1 MNRKKIAHGAIFP
14 LFTIAYALLTGCSYK
29 DNNYTEWVGAFNIDS
44 VTIGAVRMEYNSVY
58 SEFGMSKNTETK
70 NVNFDLCIYSIP
82 EKRTLT
88 TTRLETGLS
97 STEYA
102 FGSIR
107 FQDPWMA
114 YTCDNGSSQPSL
126 YNIKTKE
133 RAVVKDGN
141 YAKAI
146 CFSKSCKYLLLSEE
160 GYSVSNVSQKSLTRI
175 TQYTYSNPFYIDETT
190 GHVLI
195 NFYAAGIKRYNIES
209 GVYDTP
215 LTQEGFDGEF
225 RNVVDYGNAVLVL
238 VNSNRTFQYCT
249 LNDLLAGTIVL
260 HPINIT
266 EAIEDIDLK
275 TGNFCSALSKKVKIG
290 NIFNKFG
297 NEIIYSSTKE

>member
-14 LFTIAYALLTGCSYK
+14 LFTIAYALLSGCSYK

-58 SEFGMSKNTETK
+58 TEYGMNKNTETK

-88 TTRLETGLS
+88 TTRLETGS
-97 STEYA
+97 SSIDYA

-114 YTCDNGSSQPSL
+114 YTCDKSSQLRL

-133 RAVVKDGN
+133 RAVVKDGGRTM
-141 YAKAI
+141 AI
-146 CFSKSCKYLLLSEE
+146 CFSKSCKYLLLSS
-160 GYSVSNVSQKSLTRI
+160 GNYYVSNVSQNSLTSI
-175 TQYTYSNPFYIDETT
+175 AYNSYSNPFYIDETT
-190 GHVLI
+190 GHVLD
-195 NFYAAGIKRYNIES
+195 NYYGAGIKRYNIES

-215 LTQEGFDGEF
+215 LTQERFDGEF
-225 RNVVDYGNAVLVL
+225 GNVVDYGNAVLVY
-238 VNSNRTFQYCT
+238 SNRTFQYCT

-275 TGNFCSALSKKVKIG
+275 TGNFCSAISKNVKIG